1 MRSTFVFYPTLSSD
15 KSANPTLRVKGV
27 SIREDFF
34 YIELKGYIGQPKYP
48 MYKLN
53 VSNVI
58 KNSIM

>member
-15 KSANPTLRVKGV
+15 KSNTTLRVKGV

-34 YIELKGYIGQPKYP
+34 YIELEGYIGQPKYP
-48 MYKLN
+48 VYKLN

-58 KNSIM
+58 KNSII